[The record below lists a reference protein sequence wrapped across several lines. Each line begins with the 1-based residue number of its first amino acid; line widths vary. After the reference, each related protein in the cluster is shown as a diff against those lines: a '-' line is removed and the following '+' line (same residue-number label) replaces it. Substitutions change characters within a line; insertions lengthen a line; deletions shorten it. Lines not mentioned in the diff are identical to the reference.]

1 LLDTPAVLATIFVSG
16 VVTFPWVIA
25 VAFCI
30 TDIEGVL
37 SGPVGLISP
46 MAQLYYNVSG
56 GNRAATICLTSFLPI
71 LGFCGTGSSIMSS
84 TSRVVWAFARDGGLP
99 ARFAHIGNRTKAPT
113 ASLILTWAIICAIS
127 LIYVGNS
134 TAYYGISSACTV
146 ALVLSYAFPLFVNVC
161 WGFKHCTIPRGGF
174 SLGYFHRPLA
184 AMALVWCL
192 YISIFLCF
200 PLYQPTTVD
209 NMNYA
214 VVVLSGG
221 FVIAALSWFT
231 YGKRH
236 YIGVVQEIEGHA

>member
-1 LLDTPAVLATIFVSG
+1 LATISVSG

-30 TDIEGVL
+30 TDIQGVL

-56 GNRAATICLTSFLPI
+56 GSRAVTIGMTSFLPI

-99 ARFAHIGNRTKAPT
+99 ERFARIGDRTKAPT
-113 ASLILTWAIICAIS
+113 AALVLTWGIICAIS
-127 LIYVGNS
+127 LIYVGNA

-146 ALVLSYAFPLFVNVC
+146 ALIISYAFPLLINAV
-161 WGFKHCTIPRGGF
+161 WGFQHCTIPRGGF
-174 SLGYFHRPLA
+174 TLGRLHRPVA
-184 AMALVWCL
+184 VAALVWCI

-200 PLYQPTTVD
+200 PLYQPVTKD

-214 VVVLSGG
+214 SVVLMGG
-221 FVIAALSWFT
+221 IGIAALSWFT
-231 YGKRH
+231 YGKSR
-236 YIGVVQEIEGHA
+236 YVGVTQNLEGQL